1 MRMLP
6 ASLHEDVLKEFN
18 KFDEQPDALRRWIRD
33 RVQWLKWSDAS
44 NRKHHLLEGDDGDKG
59 SDDAESIFSAE
70 LAGLVKS
77 GAANDEEVCAFVRR
91 RFPGKKPEGGKK
103 PERER
108 PARSK
113 ADTTCP
119 NCFEKGHTGQE
130 CKKPKIDVK
139 DRACFNCGKPGH
151 PADRCPE
158 GRPKLKAL
166 TRDSLPPA
174 ANGRAQTPKYTL
186 CLESY
191 GFVPAHRITKR
202 PTPWSQAVGKATP
215 KGTIVNEVIEC
226 AFAQYARLEA
236 SRDDD
241 EEGQAEAAE
250 HPPVSTAVAVRHAK
264 RRAPQATRR
273 RLCTLA
279 EPLCCPGNK
288 AGCCGTTTQS
298 TTTQPRI

>member
-1 MRMLP
+1 M
-6 ASLHEDVLKEFN
+6 
-18 KFDEQPDALRRWIRD
+18 
-33 RVQWLKWSDAS
+33 
-44 NRKHHLLEGDDGDKG
+44 LEGDDGDKG

-119 NCFEKGHTGQE
+119 NCSEKGHTGQE

-139 DRACFNCGKPGH
+139 DRGFNCGKPGH
-151 PADRCPE
+151 PAARCPE

-166 TRDSLPPA
+166 TRDLMPPA

-191 GFVPAHRITKR
+191 GFVPAHRITKK
-202 PTPWSQAVGKATP
+202 PTPWSQAVGKPTP
-215 KGTIVNEVIEC
+215 KGTIVNEVIES
-226 AFAQYARLEA
+226 AFA
-236 SRDDD
+236 
-241 EEGQAEAAE
+241 
-250 HPPVSTAVAVRHAK
+250 
-264 RRAPQATRR
+264 
-273 RLCTLA
+273 
-279 EPLCCPGNK
+279 
-288 AGCCGTTTQS
+288 
-298 TTTQPRI
+298 